1 MGSVKTVIEMAREV
15 GARAQQNKNCDV
27 EYLMSAEALE
37 RFAALVIANHPPQSY
52 MTWQEGF
59 EAGKQMGRNATLDE
73 IADKIGKMPFGDT
86 AASFAVWIREQK
98 T

>member
-1 MGSVKTVIEMAREV
+1 MGSVKTVVELSREA
-15 GARAQQNKNCDV
+15 GLRKHIAFFNDSDV
-27 EYLMSAEALE
+27 AVALQ